1 MFFKKFKKKNLIKN
15 KKGDFAI
22 LGLII
27 IPVLVIIFTQI
38 VSINYKTTTLKNNLQ
53 MSVDNIS
60 VLASREWGKTATI
73 YDYETNTEQNITI
86 YQPNLFSGTN
96 SENNYCYK
104 NNLNLDTTSFNFYF
118 DKYIEKIDGF
128 NSFWNYYMYKT
139 IDDNQNETLTIELY
153 YCYPANSDK
162 MGVYDYYGIDTGD
175 KQTGW
180 YQKNAKSWNIL
191 KEKCKIFSFEGMNN
205 LTTNERFERYNK
217 DSIVHNSLN
226 MICGVAVASSRS
238 I

>member
-15 KKGDFAI
+15 KNGDFAI

-86 YQPNLFSGTN
+86 YQPNLFSGT
-96 SENNYCYK
+96 
-104 NNLNLDTTSFNFYF
+104 T
-118 DKYIEKIDGF
+118 
-128 NSFWNYYMYKT
+128 
-139 IDDNQNETLTIELY
+139 
-153 YCYPANSDK
+153 
-162 MGVYDYYGIDTGD
+162 
-175 KQTGW
+175 
-180 YQKNAKSWNIL
+180 
-191 KEKCKIFSFEGMNN
+191 
-205 LTTNERFERYNK
+205 
-217 DSIVHNSLN
+217 
-226 MICGVAVASSRS
+226 
-238 I
+238 